1 VEVLRVVVG
10 RFNCVMA
17 TAFKLASC
25 AAVVDFAPATS
36 SSPSTETRIV
46 PRRRFQNG
54 RVYKRGNKWVGSYR
68 EYEADP
74 ETGKRARRTITFD
87 ESVTSRRT
95 AKDALK
101 PYLDDYNAKAKVT
114 AEPAPPKR
122 GKTVGALIEEWTGK
136 ILPNRKPSG
145 ARAALSH
152 IRAYILP
159 QLGAIPLREMYL
171 SQHQA
176 FVTAVGQR
184 VDRRKT
190 AENVY
195 GTLASI
201 LNLGRKW
208 GYAVPSVEKRDIVF
222 PADKRPQPQIFFFDA
237 DTAARVINAASY
249 PFKLMMLIAAVCGL
263 RIGEVTALKV
273 SSLDFKRKLIHIT
286 AALDYATRKEGTPK
300 SGPSA
305 APVCMSDL
313 LTKHLRDWL
322 DKHYK
327 PNPDGYLFTNSKG
340 KPFLSDNV
348 VKYGVHRAMANL
360 GIETPKGVHVGIHC
374 FRHGVTSEL
383 LESGTPIHVVTR
395 LMRHADSKVTLQYYA
410 HIVGDA
416 ERVASEKFS
425 QRIGQNITQLESDS
439 ELESTSS
446 VKTA

>member
-1 VEVLRVVVG
+1 MLQLGRVVD
-10 RFNCVMA
+10 
-17 TAFKLASC
+17 S
-25 AAVVDFAPATS
+25 APVTS
-36 SSPSTETRIV
+36 SSPSIERNIM
-46 PRRRFQNG
+46 PRRRFQSG
-54 RVYKRGNKWVGSYR
+54 RVYQRGTRWVGSYR
-68 EYEADP
+68 EYEVNP

-87 ESVTSRRT
+87 ATVTSERA
-95 AKDALK
+95 AKAALQ
-101 PYLDDYNAKAKVT
+101 PYLDDYNARAKANLKP
-114 AEPAPPKR
+114 PAPR
-122 GKTVGALIEEWTGK
+122 GEKTVRALVDEWTDK
-136 ILPNRKPSG
+136 ILPNRKPGG

-159 QLGAIPLREMYL
+159 QLGELPLREMNL

-176 FVTAVGQR
+176 FVTAVGRR

-190 AENVY
+190 AENVH
-195 GTLASI
+195 GTLGSI

-208 GYAVPSVEKRDIVF
+208 GYAIPNVEKRDIVF
-222 PADKRPQPQIFFFDA
+222 PADKKPQPQIFFFDA
-237 DTAARVINAASY
+237 DTAARVINAAVY
-249 PFKLMMLIAAVCGL
+249 PYKLMLLIAAVCGL

-313 LTKHLRDWL
+313 LAKHMHDWLTKHF
-322 DKHYK
+322 KA
-327 PNPDGYLFTNSKG
+327 NPEGYLFINRKN

-348 VKYGVHRAMANL
+348 VRSGVHRAMAKL
-360 GIETPKGVHVGIHC
+360 GIETPKGTHVGIHC

-395 LMRHADSKVTLQYYA
+395 LMRHADSKVTLEHYA

-439 ELESTSS
+439 ELESTSA